1 MQVSKQLLNPN
12 LEAQLYRMWH
22 QLVAYVKNPEEA
34 ETVCLSLFSQTEL
47 VTIVKRLG
55 VGYWLTKGRSYENIK
70 QNLKVS
76 SATIASIQQD
86 LKQPGWKLIL
96 VKIMAEEWAAKWEGK
111 IKGLFKMGVRQQKL
125 PLDK

>member
-22 QLVAYVKNPEEA
+22 QLVADVKNPEEA

-55 VGYWLTKGRSYENIK
+55 KIHIEERRGRTFNAQWESVGRCNPCAHAKVWIEGSFVEISSGGGSLTTCFG
-70 QNLKVS
+70 
-76 SATIASIQQD
+76 
-86 LKQPGWKLIL
+86 
-96 VKIMAEEWAAKWEGK
+96 
-111 IKGLFKMGVRQQKL
+111 
-125 PLDK
+125 